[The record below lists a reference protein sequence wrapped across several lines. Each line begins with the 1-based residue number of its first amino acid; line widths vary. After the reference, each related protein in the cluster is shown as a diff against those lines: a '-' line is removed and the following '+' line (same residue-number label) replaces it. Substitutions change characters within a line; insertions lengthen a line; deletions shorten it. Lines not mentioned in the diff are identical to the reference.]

1 MLWKIMYILGTAR
14 IVMIQGS
21 EVHVLAVSFDL
32 RQALTPSVKVYQS
45 TCYIIV
51 LVSSLLPFLWEVLVF
66 RQSGC

>member
-21 EVHVLAVSFDL
+21 EVHVLAILFDL
-32 RQALTPSVKVYQS
+32 LHVLNPSIEVYHS
-45 TCYIIV
+45 ICYIIV
-51 LVSSLLPFLWEVLVF
+51 LVSSLLPFLWQVLVC